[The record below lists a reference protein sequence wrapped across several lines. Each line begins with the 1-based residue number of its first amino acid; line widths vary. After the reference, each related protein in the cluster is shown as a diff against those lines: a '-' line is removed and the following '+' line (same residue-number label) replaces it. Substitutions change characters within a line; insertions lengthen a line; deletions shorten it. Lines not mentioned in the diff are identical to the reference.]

1 MRLSPLKKL
10 AAVLLLAGLVLPY
23 GCDARPITVLW
34 TGWRDLAMLF
44 VVGVPVLAVL
54 AYGLHTLL
62 PALAR
67 FHERHG
73 AGLHGIFR
81 AVFFLLAGAYLMRG
95 LEGRDDNFP
104 WFWLIALLFCGGLLY
119 WQQQRGTKTERLQ
132 LLRLTVVGLP
142 VVMYLLDGVI
152 SGGLQIGAW
161 VLTAGWVLGVVAEVE
176 TLQRAPK
183 VAHTG

>member
-1 MRLSPLKKL
+1 MIRRPPRSTLF
-10 AAVLLLAGLVLPY
+10 PY
-23 GCDARPITVLW
+23 T
-34 TGWRDLAMLF
+34 TLF
-44 VVGVPVLAVL
+44 RSV
-54 AYGLHTLL
+54 

-119 WQQQRGTKTERLQ
+119 WQQQRGTKTQRLP
-132 LLRLTVVGLP
+132 LLLLTIVGVPAVYYRTAFLTQGGLP
-142 VVMYLLDGVI
+142 Y
-152 SGGLQIGAW
+152 GGRGGPAGARA
-161 VLTAGWVLGVVAEVE
+161 AGGGGGAGALRP
-176 TLQRAPK
+176 RAGARRP
-183 VAHTG
+183 GRRRP

>member
-95 LEGRDDNFP
+95 LEGKDDNFP

-119 WQQQRGTKTERLQ
+119 WQQQRGTKTQRLP
-132 LLRLTVVGLP
+132 LLLLTIVGVPAVYYGTAFLTE
-142 VVMYLLDGVI
+142 
-152 SGGLQIGAW
+152 GGLQYG
-161 VLTAGWVLGVVAEVE
+161 GWVFTVGYVAAVVVEVLGLRR
-176 TLQRAPK
+176 TAP
-183 VAHTG
+183 VTHGG